1 MVRMLGV
8 GQGVEH
14 VVEARYA
21 AAVFGRVQVKGR
33 AIRRSGDPA
42 ILPREGKPAPPRAA
56 RVASIT
62 AAATKGRNRAENAG
76 IYSPPPR
83 LPASVDDDT
92 ARPRACCLGEGQRQ
106 NSILK
111 FGGNMLSVYR
121 VGQHEGPCVMPHVV
135 FGIDRL

>member
-33 AIRRSGDPA
+33 AIRRSGYPT
-42 ILPREGKPAPPRAA
+42 PRRQACTAASGA

-62 AAATKGRNRAENAG
+62 AAATKGRNRAGNAG

-121 VGQHEGPCVMPHVV
+121 VGQHEGPCVMPDVV